1 MPYLLALMPHLI
13 PVFNKIRVI
22 PTPYLRWIQ
31 VLAAMLMLGSAIALL
46 WAHRRTVSALHRA
59 VATVTRAAGIP
70 TYRGS
75 PQLLDE
81 LARAR
86 RYQHPLTVAIL
97 KLDDGG
103 SSHEAKRLFG
113 NWRALSKATVKQGGN
128 GVLAFPFV
136 ACFLRDALRNGDT
149 VTYDLVKNRL
159 VIVLLEINKAGATQ
173 CMKRLQALIEQRTGL
188 KLRVGLAEFPTD
200 GYTIEA
206 IVAHAQAVT
215 DRVLEAPITEIEA
228 LGTRLADQD
237 SNRSSTAREAL

>member
-1 MPYLLALMPHLI
+1 MFHAYLFMLMPHLF
-13 PVFNKIRVI
+13 PAFNRLITSPI
-22 PTPYLRWIQ
+22 PYLRWIQ
-31 VLAAMLMLGSAIALL
+31 VLAVMLTLGFAIALL

-59 VATVTRAAGIP
+59 VLTVTRAAGIP

-86 RYQHPLTVAIL
+86 RYQRPLTVAIL
-97 KLDDGG
+97 KLDDQGR
-103 SSHEAKRLFG
+103 SQKAKRLFR
-113 NWRALSKATVKQGGN
+113 NSREPSNAVIRESDN

-159 VIVLLEINKAGATQ
+159 VIVLLEINKAGAAQ
-173 CMKRLQALIEQRTGL
+173 CMKRLRVLIEERTGL
-188 KLRVGLAEFPTD
+188 KLRAGLAEFPTD

-206 IVAHAQAVT
+206 IVAHAQAAAEHQFET
-215 DRVLEAPITEIEA
+215 QITEIEA
-228 LGTRLADQD
+228 LETKLGD
-237 SNRSSTAREAL
+237 

>member
-1 MPYLLALMPHLI
+1 MLHLI
-13 PVFNKIRVI
+13 PAFNEIIAI
-22 PTPYLRWIQ
+22 PTHNLRWIQ
-31 VLAAMLMLGSAIALL
+31 VLAFMMMLGFAIALL

-59 VATVTRAAGIP
+59 VSTVTRAAGIP

-97 KLDDGG
+97 KLDDEG
-103 SSHEAKRLFG
+103 SSSEVTRRFR
-113 NWRALSKATVKQGGN
+113 NWRVSSNASVKQSGN

-136 ACFLRDALRNGDT
+136 ACFLRDALRNDDT

-188 KLRVGLAEFPTD
+188 KLRAGLAEFPTD

-206 IVAHAQAVT
+206 IVAQAQTAADHVSK
-215 DRVLEAPITEIEA
+215 AQITEIEA
-228 LGTRLADQD
+228 PGIRLGEPGFKSEFHR
-237 SNRSSTAREAL
+237 